1 MASALTSP
9 GPQPPTGRWAPA
21 ARISDPCEPPL
32 TTNEQLLQRR
42 NAAVPRGPFH
52 VAPIFAARA
61 EGVRVWDVE
70 GREYLDFCGG
80 IGVLNVGHNHPRVVA
95 AVQAQLNSFIHTC
108 FHVVM
113 YEEYVRLAERLNTLV
128 PIEGPCKT
136 ALFNSGAEAGENAVK
151 IARAYTKRPAV
162 VAFERGFHGRTL
174 LGMSLT
180 GKVKPYSAG
189 FGPFAPEIYRL
200 PYEPFFHPGIA
211 TDREVE
217 KGANAALDHLFA
229 YHIEA
234 ESIACVIAEPVLGEG
249 GFYPIHPVA
258 LRVLRQRCK
267 DAGILY
273 VSDEVQSGF
282 GRCGAMFAIQRYGL
296 EPDMVAMAKS
306 LAGGMTL
313 SAVTARAEI
322 MDAPGPG
329 GIGGTYGGSPLACA
343 AANAVLDVMEEES
356 LAERALLIG
365 EAVMEGFHA
374 LKDHHPFITGVHGL
388 GAMCGLEIDTP
399 ARASAIC
406 NAARERGLLIMTASG
421 NVIRTLMP
429 LVISVEDLEAGLDRL
444 AASVAACR

>member
-1 MASALTSP
+1 MQASASV
-9 GPQPPTGRWAPA
+9 
-21 ARISDPCEPPL
+21 
-32 TTNEQLLQRR
+32 TNSELLRRR
-42 NAAVPRGPFH
+42 NEAVPRGPFH

-61 EGVRVWDVE
+61 EGVRITDVE

-95 AVQAQLNSFIHTC
+95 AIQEQLGRFIHTC

-113 YEEYVRLAERLNTLV
+113 YEDYVRLAERLNALV
-128 PIEGPCKT
+128 PIEGPCRT

-151 IARAYTKRPAV
+151 ICRAFTKRPAV

-189 FGPFAPEIYRL
+189 FGPFAPEVYRL

-211 TDREVE
+211 SDRDVE
-217 KGANAALDHLFA
+217 RGAHAALDHLFA

-234 ESIACVIAEPVLGEG
+234 ESIACVMAEPVLGEG
-249 GFYPIHPVA
+249 GFYPIHPAA

-267 DAGILY
+267 DAGIVY

-282 GRCGAMFAIQRYGL
+282 GRCGAMFAIERYEV

-306 LAGGMTL
+306 LAGGMVL

-329 GIGGTYGGSPLACA
+329 GIGGTYGGNPLACA
-343 AANAVLDVMEEES
+343 AANAVLDIMEDEDLPGRALEIGEVVMEHF
-356 LAERALLIG
+356 RALQERHRFIG
-365 EAVMEGFHA
+365 S
-374 LKDHHPFITGVHGL
+374 VHGL
-388 GAMCGLEIDTP
+388 GAMCGLEFVDATGAP
-399 ARASAIC
+399 DAARAAKVC
-406 NAARERGLLIMTASG
+406 TAARERGLLVMTASG

-429 LVISVEDLEAGLDRL
+429 LVISDEDLRQGLAIL
-444 AASVAACR
+444 AAAVAAD